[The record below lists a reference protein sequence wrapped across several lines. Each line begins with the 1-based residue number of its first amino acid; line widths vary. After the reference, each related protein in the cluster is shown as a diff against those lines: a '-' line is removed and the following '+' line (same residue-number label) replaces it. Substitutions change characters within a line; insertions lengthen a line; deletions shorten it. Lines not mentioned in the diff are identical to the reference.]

1 MELCLYGPRFKSEGR
16 VPKRFLGIRDFPHLK
31 LGIRDLKAK
40 PGRVSGFKVF
50 LGGGMP
56 KITLGI
62 TRLHEILGY
71 YGIEELFW
79 VP

>member
-56 KITLGI
+56 KITP
-62 TRLHEILGY
+62 RDYEIARNFEVLRD
-71 YGIEELFW
+71 
-79 VP
+79 